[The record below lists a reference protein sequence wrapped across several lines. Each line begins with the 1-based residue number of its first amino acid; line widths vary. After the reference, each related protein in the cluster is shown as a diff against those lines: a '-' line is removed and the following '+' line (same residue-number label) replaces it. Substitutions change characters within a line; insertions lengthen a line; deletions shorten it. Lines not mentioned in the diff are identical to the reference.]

1 MTVDEFPLAVN
12 ATSLVMT
19 ILDLYFTNKTYN
31 DSYTQSDLLYVV
43 MTLNGIASN
52 FEAITQS

>member
-12 ATSLVMT
+12 ATTLVMT
-19 ILDLYFTNKTYN
+19 VLDLYFTNKTYN